1 MKYYIADPHF
11 FHSGLNEKMD
21 ERGFASVEEM
31 NSHMIKKWNGRVRA
45 NDDVIVL
52 GDFSFGTAV
61 QTNELMDQLNGRL
74 FLITGNH
81 DRFLSYRQFDMNRFG
96 WVRPYTEI
104 DDRGRTV
111 ILCHYPIMCYN
122 GQYKLDRQGKPQT
135 WMLYGH
141 VHDTHDECLISAFM
155 IGVQELGFE
164 FPQTF
169 PEIFIFCK

>member
-1 MKYYIADPHF
+1 MKYYIADLHF

-96 WVRPYTEI
+96 WVCPYTEI
-104 DDRGRTV
+104 
-111 ILCHYPIMCYN
+111 YN
-122 GQYKLDRQGKPQT
+122 
-135 WMLYGH
+135 
-141 VHDTHDECLISAFM
+141 
-155 IGVQELGFE
+155 
-164 FPQTF
+164 
-169 PEIFIFCK
+169 